1 MLQHMKK
8 VPLLQALLK
17 ARPDRAKDE
26 LHAFIVC
33 RNVYVDGELVSDP
46 KQEVDEGAVFEI
58 RTRTYVSRGGYKLE
72 HALSTFNIDVSGEI
86 FLDAGSSTGGF
97 TDCLLQHGANLVHAV
112 DVGYNLI
119 DWKLRS
125 DHRVVV
131 HEKQNIM
138 TLTELSP
145 PPTAAVCDLSFRSVC
160 KAASHI
166 LNLVGNTY
174 LIALIKPQ
182 FEMENP
188 PSTFDGVIEDF
199 GLIVQVVK
207 KLFLRLADEGV
218 GVFNL
223 AASPIRGAKGNIE
236 FLALLKKGR
245 GISLDRFT
253 HQVEAQLELLQ

>member
-1 MLQHMKK
+1 MKN

-17 ARPDRAKDE
+17 THPAYTKDE

-46 KQEVDEGAVFEI
+46 KQGVDEGAIFEI
-58 RTRTYVSRGGYKLE
+58 HTRKYVSRGGYKLE
-72 HALSTFNIDVSGEI
+72 HALSSFKIDVSGEV

-97 TDCLLQHGANLVHAV
+97 TDCLLQHGAKLVHAV

-125 DHRVVV
+125 DERVIV
-131 HEKQNIM
+131 HERQNIM
-138 TLTELSP
+138 TLAEPSP
-145 PPTAAVCDLSFRSVC
+145 PPTAAVCDLSFRSIR
-160 KAASHI
+160 KAATHI
-166 LNLVGNTY
+166 LDLVGNTY

-188 PSTFDGVIEDF
+188 PPSFDGVIEDP
-199 GLIVQVVK
+199 GLIVQVVTQ
-207 KLFLRLADEGV
+207 LFLRLAEESV
-218 GVFNL
+218 GVFDL
-223 AASPIRGAKGNIE
+223 VASPIRGAKGNVE
-236 FLALLKKGR
+236 FLALLKKGQ
-245 GISLDRFT
+245 GISLKLLT

>member
-1 MLQHMKK
+1 MKN

-17 ARPDRAKDE
+17 THPAYTKDE

-46 KQEVDEGAVFEI
+46 KQGVDEDAVFEI
-58 RTRTYVSRGGYKLE
+58 HTQKYVSRGGYKLE

-125 DHRVVV
+125 DHRVIV

-138 TLTELSP
+138 TLVKLSP
-145 PPTAAVCDLSFRSVC
+145 SPTAGVCDLSFRSIR

-166 LNLVGNTY
+166 LDLVGNTY

-188 PSTFDGVIEDF
+188 PSTFDGVIEDP
-199 GLIVQVVK
+199 GLIVQVVQQ
-207 KLFLRLADEGV
+207 LFLRLADEGV
-218 GVFNL
+218 GIFDLV
-223 AASPIRGAKGNIE
+223 ASPIKGAKGNIE
-236 FLALLKKGR
+236 FLALLKKGQE
-245 GISLDRFT
+245 ISLDRLT
-253 HQVEAQLELLQ
+253 HQVEAQLALLR

>member
-1 MLQHMKK
+1 M
-8 VPLLQALLK
+8 
-17 ARPDRAKDE
+17 
-26 LHAFIVC
+26 C

-207 KLFLRLADEGV
+207 KLFSVWPTKEWESSIWLG
-218 GVFNL
+218 
-223 AASPIRGAKGNIE
+223 SPIRGAKGNIE
-236 FLALLKKGR
+236 FLALLKRDEESRSIG
-245 GISLDRFT
+245 SLIKLKLNLSSFNEQDDIFRSEKRSGFF
-253 HQVEAQLELLQ
+253 ELTVCHLHIR